1 MTQQLPNDEVDT
13 ALILEG
19 ELKRRV
25 REVAAK
31 VVHEEVAR
39 QMGVIFAEQKAK
51 MMMEISI
58 NIGRMLNLIEKEDR
72 KPLWESTP
80 EEFGLTP
87 SELNSHMISNN
98 REAVPT
104 QEEIDDALY
113 QQAKTVP

>member
-1 MTQQLPNDEVDT
+1 MTQQLPNDELDT
-13 ALILEG
+13 ALILEN

-25 REVAAK
+25 RVVAHTIVEQEVK
-31 VVHEEVAR
+31 R

-58 NIGRMLNLIEKEDR
+58 NIGKMLNLIQKEDR

-87 SELNSHMISNN
+87 SELNRSHI
-98 REAVPT
+98 EKET
-104 QEEIDDALY
+104 DDALR
-113 QQAKTVP
+113 

>member
-1 MTQQLPNDEVDT
+1 MTQQLPNDELDT

-19 ELKRRV
+19 ELRRRV
-25 REVAAK
+25 REVAHT
-31 VVHEEVAR
+31 VVGEEVKR

-58 NIGRMLNLIEKEDR
+58 NIGKMLNLIEKEDR

-87 SELNSHMISNN
+87 RELNSHMISNN

-104 QEEIDDALY
+104 LEEIKDALRE
-113 QQAKTVP
+113 QTPSV